1 MGFDLLRRF
10 VPYLIAVA
18 LTAGAAYS
26 CYRHGVSTERA
37 DWETRWAER
46 DTSDAEARAAA
57 ERAQRTEEQ
66 RRQDWAAGVQRD
78 AIQETER
85 LRSSGDGLD
94 ADNHRLRE
102 QLAGLQARLGGT
114 GEGSGAPVS
123 SASATRAAMVL
134 SDLYGSCQGRLSEL
148 SKTFDRNRVAALAC
162 ERFVDG
168 VNGIKLNQE
177 PAPQHTE

>member
-10 VPYLIAVA
+10 APYIIAVA
-18 LTAGAAYS
+18 IAAGAAYG

-46 DTSDAEARAAA
+46 DTADAEARAAA
-57 ERAQRTEEQ
+57 ELTQRTEEQ

-85 LRSSGDGLD
+85 LRASGDGLD
-94 ADNHRLRE
+94 ADNRRLRE
-102 QLAGLQARLGGT
+102 QLAGLQARLGGARP
-114 GEGSGAPVS
+114 GADTPVS

-162 ERFVDG
+162 ERFVEGLRPSDKRTAG
-168 VNGIKLNQE
+168 VQ
-177 PAPQHTE
+177 